1 MRAGDYG
8 RTAGRAGI
16 AAFGGVRISPG
27 PLTQQVDDVTD
38 RDEQMLTLHDV
49 AQLLRVSAKS
59 VTRLM
64 DDDPDFP
71 RPVVVGKSDR
81 WILGELRQ
89 WQQLKRFQS
98 RTIVDKPGQIG
109 TSAPTDQKPS
119 SQTGKGR

>member
-1 MRAGDYG
+1 M
-8 RTAGRAGI
+8 TW
-16 AAFGGVRISPG
+16 
-27 PLTQQVDDVTD
+27 TQQVDDVTD

-81 WILGELRQ
+81 WTLGEIRQ
-89 WQQLKRFQS
+89 WQQLQRFKCRTNMDNAGQS
-98 RTIVDKPGQIG
+98 G
-109 TSAPTDQKPS
+109 TSAPTEQKPS